1 MVAVLASKVDEN
13 DNFFRTDDQIGVLA
27 IIPRT
32 IMMAS
37 GRWLEREVKL
47 RIWMFLDVLSFFVMM
62 APLWQLHPIMEYL
75 SMGFCWIIM
84 PSTPQPL
91 KQKLLQ
97 TK

>member
-37 GRWLEREVKL
+37 GRWLEREITFPVA
-47 RIWMFLDVLSFFVMM
+47 FV
-62 APLWQLHPIMEYL
+62 
-75 SMGFCWIIM
+75 SM
-84 PSTPQPL
+84 L
-91 KQKLLQ
+91 
-97 TK
+97 